1 MFAIRRTTPITTDEL
16 NLIEEEIK
24 KWLDEN
30 SSDEEFNEYDWF

>member
-1 MFAIRRTTPITTDEL
+1 MFAIRRTTPITNDEL

-30 SSDEEFNEYDWF
+30 SSDDEFNEYDWF